1 MGRIVY
7 VVHEASCTIE
17 VVWIYNH
24 DQFDRRPSDVDLK
37 RAFRHA
43 IAEARAYVEREVIRV
58 QMPDGSD
65 VEIRIDIRPRD
76 PGG

>member
-7 VVHEASCTIE
+7 LVHEASCSIE

-24 DQFDRRPSDVDLK
+24 DQFDRRPSDPELK
-37 RAFRHA
+37 RAFRDA
-43 IAEARAYVEREVIRV
+43 IAEARAYLEREAIRV

-65 VEIRIDIRPRD
+65 VEIRIDIRPRRR
-76 PGG
+76 GG